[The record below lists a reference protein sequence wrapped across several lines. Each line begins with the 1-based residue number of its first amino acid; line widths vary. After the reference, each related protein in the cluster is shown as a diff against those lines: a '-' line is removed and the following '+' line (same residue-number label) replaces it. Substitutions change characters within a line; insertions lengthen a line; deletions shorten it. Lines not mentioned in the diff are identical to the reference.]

1 METSSPHAVLATA
14 AMQLH
19 PQFESDYSNPAR
31 FYKAVSLRH
40 QKNPTFLPRLLRPRH
55 SEKRVSPKLLKVD
68 ISNIYLNERGAF
80 TLWLVSISTVV
91 SVNQPSETVIA
102 VLSRQDIP
110 FKNGQYADKTVLLDT
125 SCFDLNDVREW
136 EMVLVITFNP
146 NMHED
151 NLVSNGD
158 AIAMKDIVRK
168 LADEENV
175 DMNQIHICCMD
186 LPAISKSLKIK
197 KKSISRKQSSLP
209 RNWMSPVCSK
219 RQRII
224 LTTNSVMNTASRS
237 ISANIQIQWTS
248 EPLNGNKVKD
258 IDSCRNNDDNAE
270 GGSSVRVKSSG
281 IFPARDDSDCDK
293 MKLIY
298 YYMYTDQETQ
308 TVSGKREVKNSI
320 CCLWCNSNFGTVC
333 NSMTILPSKS
343 TKRAKSNASL
353 KPLAKSVLASIKS
366 LLVHLRNC
374 HFHFEYH
381 AMKDEADNIFIFMRR
396 DRSHDIDQ
404 KALFQEKMK
413 PYFWSKGFRE
423 DLGTPSSIFQDLPLM
438 KVPGSTLSL
447 QNGELE
453 DGEKVEEK
461 RDVMTRQYYHP
472 RTGLPLVN
480 EELGHESDEEC
491 VEWQNLALSNSA
503 IDDFEDIGYEE
514 KSFMKLWN
522 SYITALPPYGDSY
535 IPFSCEIFAKRFSVQ
550 LVDQHLR
557 YHFLFHLITLWEF
570 GLLRAEDIQYLIS
583 IVDKRVTE
591 KRMEGES
598 GVVGTTASV

>member
-1 METSSPHAVLATA
+1 
-14 AMQLH
+14 MQLH

-31 FYKAVSLRH
+31 FYRAVSLRH
-40 QKNPTFLPRLLRPRH
+40 QKNPVFLPRLLRPRH

-68 ISNIYLNERGAF
+68 ISSIDLNDRGVF

-91 SVNQPSETVIA
+91 SANQPSETVIS

-125 SCFDLNDVREW
+125 SCFGLNDIREW

-146 NMHED
+146 NLHED

-158 AIAMKDIVRK
+158 AIAMKDIVKK
-168 LADEENV
+168 LVDGENS

-186 LPAISKSLKIK
+186 LPAISVSSKTKKIFFP
-197 KKSISRKQSSLP
+197 RKQSSLP

-219 RQRII
+219 RQGII
-224 LTTNSVMNTASRS
+224 LTTNSEMSTTSRS
-237 ISANIQIQWTS
+237 ISANVQIRWTS

-258 IDSCRNNDDNAE
+258 INSSRNNEDYVE
-270 GGSSVRVKSSG
+270 VGSSVRVMSSG
-281 IFPARDDSDCDK
+281 KCSHTDDSERVK
-293 MKLIY
+293 KNLIY
-298 YYMYTDQETQ
+298 CYMFTDQETQ
-308 TVSGKREVKNSI
+308 TVSVRREVKDSI
-320 CCLWCNSNFGTVC
+320 CCLWCKSNFGSVC
-333 NSMTILPSKS
+333 NSMTALPSKS
-343 TKRAKSNASL
+343 KKRFKSNASHE
-353 KPLAKSVLASIKS
+353 PLAKSVLRSIKS
-366 LLVHLRNC
+366 LLIHLRNC

-381 AMKDEADNIFIFMRR
+381 ALKDEAGNIFIFMRR

-404 KALFQEKMK
+404 KALFREKMK
-413 PYFWSKGFRE
+413 PYFWSKGFR
-423 DLGTPSSIFQDLPLM
+423 DDQDVFAYSFQDVPLM
-438 KVPGSTLSL
+438 KVPGSNSSII
-447 QNGELE
+447 NGEVE
-453 DGEKVEEK
+453 DGEKEEDS

-557 YHFLFHLITLWEF
+557 FHFLFHLITLWEF

-583 IVDKRVTE
+583 IVDKRVAE
-591 KRMEGES
+591 KQKEGES
-598 GVVGTTASV
+598 SV